1 MYDTIIVGSGCA
13 GATVARKF
21 ADAGKKVLVL
31 ERRGHI
37 AGNCYD
43 EKDKIGVMIHRYGPH
58 IFHTNNKEVVD
69 FLSRFTKWHKYEH
82 EVLAR
87 VNGEYIPVPFNL
99 NTLYMVYDEKRAAE
113 IEKKLIDTY
122 GEGNKVP
129 IMKLRENNDAD
140 IREVAEYVYNNIF
153 LKYTMKQWGQT
164 PSEVDQSVTARVP
177 VVISYDNR
185 YFHDTYQMMPEDG
198 FTAMFKN
205 MLDSDNIEVR
215 LNTDAKEIL
224 QIKDNKIYFEGQEY
238 TGQVFYTGQTD
249 ELFDYEYG
257 HLPYRSLNF
266 EFESYDNMEYYQPK
280 AVINYTVDEDYTRIT
295 EFKHLLGQR
304 LDGTTIIKEYSV
316 PYEGKKEQIPYYS
329 IINEK
334 NLNKYRM
341 YKERADKITNLH
353 LVGRLAEYKYYNIDA
368 IIARALEVSD
378 RVM

>member
-316 PYEGKKEQIPYYS
+316 PYEGKKEQIPYYA
-329 IINEK
+329 IINEE

-341 YKERADKITNLH
+341 YKERADRVTNLH

>member
-43 EKDKIGVMIHRYGPH
+43 EKDKIGVMIHRYGQH

-329 IINEK
+329 IINEE

>member
-177 VVISYDNR
+177 VVISHDNR

-198 FTAMFKN
+198 FTAMFEN

-329 IINEK
+329 IINEE

-341 YKERADKITNLH
+341 YQERADKITNLH

>member
-329 IINEK
+329 IINEE

-341 YKERADKITNLH
+341 YKERADKITNLN
-353 LVGRLAEYKYYNIDA
+353 LVGRLAEYQYYNIDA

>member
-266 EFESYDNMEYYQPK
+266 EFESYDKMEYYQPK

-329 IINEK
+329 IINEE

-341 YKERADKITNLH
+341 YQERADRVTNLH

>member
-140 IREVAEYVYNNIF
+140 IREVAEYVYSNIF

-329 IINEK
+329 IINEE

>member
-329 IINEK
+329 IINEE

>member
-295 EFKHLLGQR
+295 EFKHILGQR
-304 LDGTTIIKEYSV
+304 LVGTTIIKEYSV
-316 PYEGKKEQIPYYS
+316 PYEGKKEQVPYYS
-329 IINEK
+329 IINEE

>member
-122 GEGNKVP
+122 GECNKVP

-329 IINEK
+329 IINEE

>member
-164 PSEVDQSVTARVP
+164 PSEVDKSVTARVP

-329 IINEK
+329 IINEE

>member
-280 AVINYTVDEDYTRIT
+280 TVINYTVDEDYTRIT

-329 IINEK
+329 IINEE

>member
-329 IINEK
+329 IINEE

-378 RVM
+378 SVM

>member
-1 MYDTIIVGSGCA
+1 
-13 GATVARKF
+13 
-21 ADAGKKVLVL
+21 
-31 ERRGHI
+31 
-37 AGNCYD
+37 
-43 EKDKIGVMIHRYGPH
+43 
-58 IFHTNNKEVVD
+58 
-69 FLSRFTKWHKYEH
+69 
-82 EVLAR
+82 
-87 VNGEYIPVPFNL
+87 
-99 NTLYMVYDEKRAAE
+99 
-113 IEKKLIDTY
+113 
-122 GEGNKVP
+122 
-129 IMKLRENNDAD
+129 
-140 IREVAEYVYNNIF
+140 
-153 LKYTMKQWGQT
+153 
-164 PSEVDQSVTARVP
+164 
-177 VVISYDNR
+177 
-185 YFHDTYQMMPEDG
+185 MPEDG

-329 IINEK
+329 IINEE

>member
-164 PSEVDQSVTARVP
+164 PSEVDKSVTARVP

-185 YFHDTYQMMPEDG
+185 YFHDNYQMMPEDG

-329 IINEK
+329 IINEE

>member
-329 IINEK
+329 IINEE

-341 YKERADKITNLH
+341 YKERADKITNLY

>member
-316 PYEGKKEQIPYYS
+316 PYEGKEEQIPYYS
-329 IINEK
+329 IINEE